1 MMGIDVFQW
10 LTGGKQP
17 PERKRK
23 RRLPAVS
30 PKRARPV
37 LKEPDVETEPAPVDE
52 IVFEGSSHSFGSEL
66 TFILDSPTDRRC
78 SSVGNAEQWPGEAN
92 KNEKIEKEQ
101 DEIVDVE
108 HILDGVQ
115 NFLDGSHRFKGEDD
129 RLNRYMEETV
139 NSSSDSLDLETFMEQ
154 LSRGKD
160 VSKSTPPLHIINL
173 KCASN
178 EENKSQCTIL
188 LDLDLDVDL
197 ISTSD
202 PVPKRIVTTQQQ
214 RMEEPKPEKLNS
226 PLSALMSLLEEQWP
240 VEAPKTEELR
250 PPLPLPKVK
259 VLRPSAAP
267 TPENCLA
274 REKRPRPCPFPVGL
288 IVL

>member
-1 MMGIDVFQW
+1 MHDPF
-10 LTGGKQP
+10 
-17 PERKRK
+17 
-23 RRLPAVS
+23 
-30 PKRARPV
+30 
-37 LKEPDVETEPAPVDE
+37 
-52 IVFEGSSHSFGSEL
+52 
-66 TFILDSPTDRRC
+66 
-78 SSVGNAEQWPGEAN
+78 
-92 KNEKIEKEQ
+92 
-101 DEIVDVE
+101 
-108 HILDGVQ
+108 
-115 NFLDGSHRFKGEDD
+115 
-129 RLNRYMEETV
+129 
-139 NSSSDSLDLETFMEQ
+139 
-154 LSRGKD
+154 
-160 VSKSTPPLHIINL
+160 
-173 KCASN
+173 
-178 EENKSQCTIL
+178 